1 MMAWYWDVFMTVVAF
16 NIVFVL
22 LALLLSIIRDS
33 MRAKASAGRE
43 EAYLSQECIL
53 HFLRTLH
60 LAINQKE
67 T

>member
-1 MMAWYWDVFMTVVAF
+1 MAWYWDVVMALVAF

-22 LALLLSIIRDS
+22 LALLLSIIRDR
-33 MRAKASAGRE
+33 MRATASAGRE
-43 EAYLSQECIL
+43 EGYLSQECIL

-60 LAINQKE
+60 MAVNQKE